1 MKTKEQREWGEQY
14 GGKSDREMN
23 EIVKG
28 MVSSKVDA
36 IRARAEERHQKQ
48 LEEERSLTYP
58 KIVKSIPEAQKRIKS
73 LEGKPEKLQEAKK
86 KALNK
91 EFDYQVKTE
100 HFSESGRALWVS
112 DKLVKWMQTD
122 EEYLQTK
129 QDLAQAR
136 NDYSRY
142 LALKAE
148 WEEDN
153 KDIIEAER
161 IRSKRSELLQADP
174 ETLKALGITPDPI
187 FTPVTTHS
195 EVQADGR
202 EDIRRSLR
210 AIHPSATDAEI
221 DGMMKSV

>member
-1 MKTKEQREWGEQY
+1 MKTKEQLEWGEQY

-91 EFDYQVKTE
+91 EFDY
-100 HFSESGRALWVS
+100 H
-112 DKLVKWMQTD
+112 
-122 EEYLQTK
+122 
-129 QDLAQAR
+129 
-136 NDYSRY
+136 
-142 LALKAE
+142 
-148 WEEDN
+148 
-153 KDIIEAER
+153 
-161 IRSKRSELLQADP
+161 
-174 ETLKALGITPDPI
+174 
-187 FTPVTTHS
+187 
-195 EVQADGR
+195 
-202 EDIRRSLR
+202 
-210 AIHPSATDAEI
+210 
-221 DGMMKSV
+221 